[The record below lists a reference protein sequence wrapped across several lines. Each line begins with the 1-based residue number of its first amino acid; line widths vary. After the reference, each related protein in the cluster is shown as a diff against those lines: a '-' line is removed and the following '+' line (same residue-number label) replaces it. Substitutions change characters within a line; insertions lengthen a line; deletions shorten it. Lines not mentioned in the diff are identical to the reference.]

1 MPGSCKKQQHVI
13 HLIGAMESCYHIR
26 SYMIDA
32 GQGKVVA
39 SLDVDHSGSRVVAG
53 SRDYGVKLFDFN
65 GMKSDLR
72 SFRSVEPFEGHPVHA
87 VSWSPT
93 GAT

>member
-1 MPGSCKKQQHVI
+1 MLLCSF
-13 HLIGAMESCYHIR
+13 AT
-26 SYMIDA
+26 IDA

-53 SRDYGVKLFDFN
+53 SRDYSVKLFDFN

-72 SFRSVEPFEGHPVHA
+72 SFRGVEPFEGHPVHA

-93 GAT
+93 GTACFTSITI

>member
-1 MPGSCKKQQHVI
+1 
-13 HLIGAMESCYHIR
+13 
-26 SYMIDA
+26 MIDA

-93 GAT
+93 GAA